1 MDRMIQRLNGQ
12 REMITS
18 LQRCKLEGAIAEA
31 EEQGEVVSKDAKL
44 SELEVALQEAKQDLA
59 WQLHEDQELM
69 NVKLALDMDI
79 TTYSSCW
86 RESRAGESLHIPE
99 KRLDL
104 QCISHHRP
112 SQAEV
117 MLCKTLAGFTGP
129 KPFLL
134 PDASPGGRGRGHGV
148 GLGATSRGE
157 AQGPAAH
164 AGSQAKASSKQSTGA
179 GIATSATGADHS

>member
-1 MDRMIQRLNGQ
+1 MSDTSVIVKMDHSRGLSTDDIIADIKAQHEDMAKRSRADAERWCYTRHEELRETAGKHDDSLRNTKDEIRELDRMIQRLNGQ
-12 REMITS
+12 RESTRA
-18 LQRCKLEGAIAEA
+18 QRCKLEGAIAEA

-112 SQAEV
+112 SQA
-117 MLCKTLAGFTGP
+117 A
-129 KPFLL
+129 
-134 PDASPGGRGRGHGV
+134 
-148 GLGATSRGE
+148 
-157 AQGPAAH
+157 
-164 AGSQAKASSKQSTGA
+164 
-179 GIATSATGADHS
+179 